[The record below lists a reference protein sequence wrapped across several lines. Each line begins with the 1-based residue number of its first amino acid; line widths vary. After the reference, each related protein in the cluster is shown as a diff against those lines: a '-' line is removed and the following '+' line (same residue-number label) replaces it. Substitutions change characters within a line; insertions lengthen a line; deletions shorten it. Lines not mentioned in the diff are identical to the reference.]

1 MQSIRDQEEEGEHI
15 LSLDLQSV
23 QTAAL
28 QHRTLQGRGYKTGA
42 TLRQSVHSNQGQ
54 VIAPSHWLSLDF
66 FPWRIF
72 FTCEWGP
79 PRSNY
84 MHWLFDSIFPR
95 GFPCLFHILWRLR
108 MWDCIW
114 KGAGGWCQGG
124 DQSQF
129 RLSACSAAV
138 HTADWC
144 FIILSLQVSIFF
156 IQFVQYPGMCL
167 KDKRR
172 MWTAS
177 VSDDKLTAP
186 LLISAPSLQHCRPCC
201 RLHVGGDRS
210 DCSLHA
216 AVRPNSG
223 EKKNGSLSW
232 PRDWVTKYKT
242 ETFITPSPP
251 SPCMHRTAHV
261 PGARINRAEHIN

>member
-54 VIAPSHWLSLDF
+54 VITPSHWLWLKF
-66 FPWRIF
+66 FSWRIF

-79 PRSNY
+79 PRSNF
-84 MHWLFDSIFPR
+84 MHWLFDSMFFR

-108 MWDCIW
+108 MWDWIW

-138 HTADWC
+138 QTADWC
-144 FIILSLQVSIFF
+144 FTILSLQASIFLF
-156 IQFVQYPGMCL
+156 
-167 KDKRR
+167 
-172 MWTAS
+172 
-177 VSDDKLTAP
+177 
-186 LLISAPSLQHCRPCC
+186 
-201 RLHVGGDRS
+201 
-210 DCSLHA
+210 
-216 AVRPNSG
+216 
-223 EKKNGSLSW
+223 SLSSIQECAW
-232 PRDWVTKYKT
+232 KTKGGYGQRASLMINWRPRSL
-242 ETFITPSPP
+242 SPP
-251 SPCMHRTAHV
+251 PHCSTAGLAADCM
-261 PGARINRAEHIN
+261 